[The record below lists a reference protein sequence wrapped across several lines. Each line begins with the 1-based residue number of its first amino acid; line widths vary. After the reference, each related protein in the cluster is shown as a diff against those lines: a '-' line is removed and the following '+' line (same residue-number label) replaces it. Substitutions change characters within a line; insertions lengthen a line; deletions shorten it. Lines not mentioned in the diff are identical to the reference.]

1 MIKSFLNRF
10 MSQNWEDLVM
20 LHYRVNPAIIQGRLP
35 DDLEVDTYED
45 EAWISVVAFR
55 LSNLLIRPISWLKW
69 SDFWELNL
77 RTYIRDKKGRKG
89 VWFFSLDSTDP
100 IGVIGARMLYGLPY
114 NNAHIVRS
122 GSLQVGHLSFSST
135 RKGGGLSTIDA
146 SWNTTDINQNLAGKK
161 IDHFLLERYRFWAS
175 RSRVKPSSSACVNH
189 QRYNAVRLNMAKYQG
204 ELFVCQGMCEPI
216 SEPELGHYCPGFSV
230 EATAPEWAFSIS
242 GQANQR

>member
-55 LSNLLIRPISWLKW
+55 LSNLRIRPISWLKW

-122 GSLQVGHLSFSST
+122 GSLQVRTFIFFQYPKRGRAFYD
-135 RKGGGLSTIDA
+135 RCI
-146 SWNTTDINQNLAGKK
+146 
-161 IDHFLLERYRFWAS
+161 LEYYR
-175 RSRVKPSSSACVNH
+175 H
-189 QRYNAVRLNMAKYQG
+189 QSKFG
-204 ELFVCQGMCEPI
+204 
-216 SEPELGHYCPGFSV
+216 
-230 EATAPEWAFSIS
+230 W
-242 GQANQR
+242 